1 MEEITR
7 KFMVQSKNGHILTLI
22 EYSFPIDMA
31 ESSNKNDIVD
41 IDRYTTEDGRTVE
54 IVDNGYQILGENE
67 IYYEHD

>member
-7 KFMVQSKNGHILTLI
+7 KFTVQSKNGHILTLI

-31 ESSNKNDIVD
+31 ESSNRNDIVD

-54 IVDNGYQILGENE
+54 IVDEGYQILGENE
-67 IYYEHD
+67 IYYEHE

>member
-7 KFMVQSKNGHILTLI
+7 KFTVQSKNGHILTLI

-31 ESSNKNDIVD
+31 ESSNRSDIVD

-54 IVDNGYQILGENE
+54 IVDEGYQILGENE
-67 IYYEHD
+67 IYYEHE